1 MAQTKLDRQVEETVE
16 ALVFGIGR
24 FLAGRPMGE
33 VKRTDATFWRP
44 GTRVLPKVEGQMSR
58 SSYRP
63 GWQRLAFR
71 ISALAAAGAGGFQA
85 GWVHQDATVATA
97 QEVWTDPDPALAA
110 LEQTGIAAAST
121 AAAGIAA
128 YLALT
133 RKRRELM
140 REWAIPLHEALAL
153 PLCLPEQ
160 TDPRRRPGP
169 RAHRGEL
176 EACDK

>member
-1 MAQTKLDRQVEETVE
+1 MEETVE

-44 GTRVLPKVEGQMSR
+44 GARVLPKVEGQMSR
-58 SSYRP
+58 SSYWP

-71 ISALAAAGAGGFQA
+71 ISVLAAAGAGGLQA

-110 LEQTGIAAAST
+110 LEQTGIAA
-121 AAAGIAA
+121 

-140 REWAIPLHEALAL
+140 RDGRSRCTKPSRCRCA
-153 PLCLPEQ
+153 C
-160 TDPRRRPGP
+160 RSRPT
-169 RAHRGEL
+169 RAAVLDFVRTGEKWRHATN
-176 EACDK
+176 E